1 MDDVVCVLT
10 SGFHFIIRVNS
21 NLTAKGLNLPCQL
34 PPGISSPHKLLL
46 LLLPTTYYLLP
57 TSTSTTT
64 ATTATAT
71 ATATT
76 TIIIIIIIIIIIA
89 AAAAAAAELM
99 NYKMMPLTN
108 YK

>member
-76 TIIIIIIIIIIIA
+76 TIIIIIIIIAA

-99 NYKMMPLTN
+99 NYKMMPLKN